1 MIKVRS
7 IRREFFLHFASTLI
21 ASLLSTLIIWG
32 IAAFLFIYLLNT
44 NVFYPANHYEK
55 QIPLITEYVQKHGE
69 LILSSNGQKHLEEI
83 IPLSGISYSVLSA
96 SGEYLYGNLLEHPF
110 DSHMNKQKEILSR
123 LNLTYNGEKDIIKY
137 VPIVSNNGELIGTL
151 MLGYSLA
158 VTAPNSMLAPLIK
171 IGGAGLLLTPFI
183 FIILFTFLFGR
194 QFSRKLSRP
203 LQQLMDGAQRIKER
217 ELNFSISESCS
228 IKEVNQLTSAFEE
241 MRSALEESIER
252 EWKQEQERR
261 TMFAALAHDLRTPLT
276 IIQGHAEGLEESKEL
291 GNGEK
296 FQQYLQII
304 KRNSQRASALLQ
316 DMNTIADLE
325 KVTFRLRF
333 VPVDLEEFVQEKAME
348 YSSLCQ
354 EKEIT
359 FQSQIRDKRSIN
371 KPIVFDPYRIIQ
383 VLDNLTANSIRY
395 APKQGSI
402 NWNIELTDQFLDME
416 ITDNGTGFQS
426 GSLEHAFNPFYQG
439 NSHTVRTK
447 GHSGLGLYISKLL
460 IQHHGGQIHAKNN
473 PNGGAAVQFHIP
485 VLELD
490 K

>member
-1 MIKVRS
+1 MGRSMIKIRS
-7 IRREFFLHFASTLI
+7 IRREFFLHFSSILI

-32 IAAFLFIYLLNT
+32 MAALLFIYFLNT

-69 LILSSNGQKHLEEI
+69 LTLSSNGQEHLEEI
-83 IPLSGISYSVLSA
+83 IPLSGMSYSVLSA
-96 SGEYLYGNLLEHPF
+96 SGEYLYGNLIEHSFGGQLPE
-110 DSHMNKQKEILSR
+110 QKEILSR
-123 LNLTYNGEKDIIKY
+123 LNLTHDGENDIIKY
-137 VPIVSNNGELIGTL
+137 VPIVSNNGEMIGTL
-151 MLGYSLA
+151 MLGYSLT
-158 VTAPNSMLAPLIK
+158 VTSPNPKLAPLIK
-171 IGGAGLLLTPFI
+171 IGGAGVLLTPFI
-183 FIILFTFLFGR
+183 FIILFTLLFGR
-194 QFSRKLSRP
+194 HFSRKISRP

-217 ELNFSISESCS
+217 ELNFSISKSWS

-241 MRSALEESIER
+241 MRSALEESLER

-325 KVTFRLRF
+325 KVTFRLRII
-333 VPVDLEEFVQEKAME
+333 PVDIEEFVQEKALE
-348 YSSLCQ
+348 YNSLCQ

-359 FQSQIRDKRSIN
+359 FQCQIRDKRSSN
-371 KPIVFDPYRIIQ
+371 KPILFDPYRIIQ
-383 VLDNLTANSIRY
+383 VLDNLVANSLRY
-395 APKQGSI
+395 TPTQGSI
-402 NWNIELTDQFLDME
+402 NWNIELTDQFLTME
-416 ITDNGTGFQS
+416 ISDNGSGFQLH
-426 GSLEHAFNPFYQG
+426 SLEHAFNPFYQG
-439 NSHTVRTK
+439 DSHSVRKK

-460 IQHHGGQIHAKNN
+460 IQHHGGEIHAKNN

-485 VLELD
+485 V
-490 K
+490 